1 MRKGSKIFKL
11 EFVEINLALLKSNAY
26 LRFLFSNTDERAPPR
41 ASIRKSN
48 QQHKRSRETMG
59 DNADYYINQ
68 YGLCPSWALSLGYMG
83 VAAGAVLSNWG
94 SAWGTW
100 KAGVSLLNT
109 GIRHPGS
116 VMKNVIPIVMAGVIG
131 IYGLII
137 AVILGGNIPSPTVGT
152 GENVYSI
159 YTGMAH
165 LCAGLCC
172 GLSGLAAGG
181 CIGIIG
187 DYGVRSVGYRS
198 SNISVVFSTDKSG
211 FDEGG
216 DEGNSGDE
224 NKLFV
229 GMLIMLIFSE
239 ALALYGLI
247 VALIVSQHSYP
258 CGGE

>member
-1 MRKGSKIFKL
+1 MGYDL
-11 EFVEINLALLKSNAY
+11 ES
-26 LRFLFSNTDERAPPR
+26 T
-41 ASIRKSN
+41 
-48 QQHKRSRETMG
+48 
-59 DNADYYINQ
+59 
-68 YGLCPSWALSLGYMG
+68 YGLCPSWALSVGYAG
-83 VAAGAVLSNWG
+83 VASAAILSNWG

-100 KAGVSLLNT
+100 KSGVSLINT
-109 GIRHPGS
+109 GIRHPSS

-137 AVILGGNIPSPTVGT
+137 AVILAESIPSPALSR
-152 GENVYSI
+152 ENTYSI

-181 CIGIIG
+181 CIGIVG
-187 DYGVRSVGYRS
+187 EYGVRCVGYRA
-198 SNISVVFSTDKSG
+198 SNITLFPTKTEEAGYSSVSDH
-211 FDEGG
+211 DQ
-216 DEGNSGDE
+216 GNSEDLSGSDDQ

-247 VALIVSQHSYP
+247 VALIVSQHSFS
-258 CGGE
+258 CGEG

>member
-1 MRKGSKIFKL
+1 
-11 EFVEINLALLKSNAY
+11 
-26 LRFLFSNTDERAPPR
+26 
-41 ASIRKSN
+41 
-48 QQHKRSRETMG
+48 MG
-59 DNADYYINQ
+59 DNNNYDYFNE

-131 IYGLII
+131 IYGLIV

-152 GENVYSI
+152 NVNVYSI

-165 LCAGLCC
+165 LSAGLCC

-187 DYGVRSVGYRS
+187 DYGVRSVGYRT
-198 SNISVVFSTDKSG
+198 SNISVVFSTDKGGG
-211 FDEGG
+211 FDGEEEGAG
-216 DEGNSGDE
+216 GGGDE

-258 CGGE
+258 CE

>member
-1 MRKGSKIFKL
+1 MA
-11 EFVEINLALLKSNAY
+11 E
-26 LRFLFSNTDERAPPR
+26 
-41 ASIRKSN
+41 
-48 QQHKRSRETMG
+48 
-59 DNADYYINQ
+59 DNMDSS
-68 YGLCPSWALSLGYMG
+68 YGLCPSWALSVGYLG
-83 VAAGAVLSNWG
+83 VASAAVLSNWG

-100 KAGVSLLNT
+100 KAGVSLVNT

-137 AVILGGNIPSPTVGT
+137 AVILAESIPKPMDTR
-152 GENVYSI
+152 ENVYSI

-181 CIGIIG
+181 CIGIVG
-187 DYGVRSVGYRS
+187 DFGVRSVGYRA
-198 SNISVVFSTDKSG
+198 SNISLFPSTSEKSG
-211 FDEGG
+211 YATIPD
-216 DEGNSGDE
+216 DSGDSGDVSGSDDQ

-239 ALALYGLI
+239 ALAL
-247 VALIVSQHSYP
+247 
-258 CGGE
+258 

>member
-1 MRKGSKIFKL
+1 MCMYYVTSPTKCNLTFLICNKL
-11 EFVEINLALLKSNAY
+11 TTDFNVSPRNL
-26 LRFLFSNTDERAPPR
+26 E
-41 ASIRKSN
+41 
-48 QQHKRSRETMG
+48 Q
-59 DNADYYINQ
+59 
-68 YGLCPSWALSLGYMG
+68 
-83 VAAGAVLSNWG
+83 
-94 SAWGTW
+94 WGTW

-152 GENVYSI
+152 GENIYSI

-165 LCAGLCC
+165 VSWGSCCENNSCQVIIAYLGSAFSTLCAQLCAGLCC

-198 SNISVVFSTDKSG
+198 SNISVIFSTDKSG
-211 FDEGG
+211 FDGG
-216 DEGNSGDE
+216 DDEGSSGDE

-239 ALALYGLI
+239 ALAL
-247 VALIVSQHSYP
+247 Q
-258 CGGE
+258 